1 MKEKNRVI
9 VLLAIG
15 ALLLATGCAGREFTT
30 TEKTTLGGAALG
42 AGAGALIG
50 SASGHAGTGA
60 LIGTGIGALS
70 GALLGQA
77 IESEAAKQRRLSE
90 QERYRQQQLGT
101 YGGGTYGSGTYG
113 GTSSPTL
120 RGSQVSRE
128 QQLQMERERQRQRS
142 LEEELARQRE
152 QQRRLEQELASLRAQ
167 RQGTSA
173 SPPLTSPEL
182 STRIAALSRFEK
194 QERLKVVEREIRD
207 KKEEFD
213 LARRIENVNLQG
225 LLEREIRDL
234 EEERGELER
243 QLGLTRW

>member
-1 MKEKNRVI
+1 
-9 VLLAIG
+9 
-15 ALLLATGCAGREFTT
+15 
-30 TEKTTLGGAALG
+30 
-42 AGAGALIG
+42 
-50 SASGHAGTGA
+50 
-60 LIGTGIGALS
+60 
-70 GALLGQA
+70 
-77 IESEAAKQRRLSE
+77 
-90 QERYRQQQLGT
+90 
-101 YGGGTYGSGTYG
+101 
-113 GTSSPTL
+113 
-120 RGSQVSRE
+120 
-128 QQLQMERERQRQRS
+128 
-142 LEEELARQRE
+142 
-152 QQRRLEQELASLRAQ
+152 EQELASLRAQ

-182 STRIAALSRFEK
+182 STRIAALSTFEK

>member
-1 MKEKNRVI
+1 MKEKNRVS
-9 VLLAIG
+9 VLLAIA

-30 TEKTTLGGAALG
+30 TEKTTLGGALLG

-50 SASGHAGTGA
+50 SATGHAGTGA
-60 LIGTGIGALS
+60 LIGTGVGALS

-101 YGGGTYGSGTYG
+101 YGGGTYG

-120 RGSQVSRE
+120 RAPQVSRE
-128 QQLQMERERQRQRS
+128 QQLQMERERQRQRR

-167 RQGTSA
+167 GQGTAA
-173 SPPLTSPEL
+173 SPYLTSPEL

-207 KKEEFD
+207 KKEELD

-225 LLEREIRDL
+225 LLDGEIKEL
-234 EEERGELER
+234 EEERAELER
-243 QLGLTRW
+243 QLGFTRW

>member
-30 TEKTTLGGAALG
+30 TEKTTVGGAALG

-50 SASGHAGTGA
+50 SASGNAGTGA

-77 IESEAAKQRRLSE
+77 IESEAAKQRRLSD

-101 YGGGTYGSGTYG
+101 YGGGTYG

-128 QQLQMERERQRQRS
+128 QQLQMERERQRQRN
-142 LEEELARQRE
+142 LEDELARQRE

-167 RQGTSA
+167 RQGTTA
-173 SPPLTSPEL
+173 PPSLTSPEL
-182 STRIAALSRFEK
+182 STRIAALSTFEK

>member
-77 IESEAAKQRRLSE
+77 IESEAAKQRRLSD

-101 YGGGTYGSGTYG
+101 YGSGTYG
-113 GTSSPTL
+113 GTSSSTL

-128 QQLQMERERQRQRS
+128 QQLQMERERQRQRN
-142 LEEELARQRE
+142 LEEE
-152 QQRRLEQELASLRAQ
+152 RRLEQELASLRAQ

-182 STRIAALSRFEK
+182 STRIAALPRFEK

>member
-15 ALLLATGCAGREFTT
+15 AMILATGCAGREITT

-50 SASGHAGTGA
+50 SATGKAGTGA

-101 YGGGTYGSGTYG
+101 YGSGTYG
-113 GTSSPTL
+113 GTSSPTFG
-120 RGSQVSRE
+120 GSQVSRE

-167 RQGTSA
+167 RQGTTA
-173 SPPLTSPEL
+173 PPSLTSPEL
-182 STRIAALSRFEK
+182 STRIAALSTFEK

-207 KKEEFD
+207 KKEELD

-225 LLEREIRDL
+225 LLDREIRDL
-234 EEERGELER
+234 EEERAELER